1 MSPYRRFV
9 VALGLS
15 LSIAAASAG
24 PAAAQSPTLPEA
36 VGTLLFPDAVTA
48 MPKTSAPGSVT
59 YRGSTQPGEAER
71 TILRIASSLADRCL
85 FEAVFIEAPA
95 PSGVPGI
102 AVTTAQFTT
111 IDLRRPAQAA
121 LRPAAQPGA
130 ASSFVLS
137 GTALYCSR
145 NMILEQ
151 TPKLTLSESCLD
163 TVEDSVLPADM
174 ARKTAALDALRL
186 ACRW

>member
-1 MSPYRRFV
+1 MSPHRRIV
-9 VALGLS
+9 AALGLS

-24 PAAAQSPTLPEA
+24 PVAAQSPTLPEA

-48 MPKTSAPGSVT
+48 MPKTSGPGSVT
-59 YRGSTQPGEAER
+59 YRGNTQPGEPER

-85 FEAVFIEAPA
+85 FEAAFIEAPA
-95 PSGVPGI
+95 PAGVPGI
-102 AVTTAQFTT
+102 AVTTAQLTT

-121 LRPAAQPGA
+121 LSPAAQPGA
-130 ASSFVLS
+130 ASRFVLS
-137 GTALYCSR
+137 GKALYCSR

-151 TPKLTLSESCLD
+151 TPKLTLSESCLE

-174 ARKTAALDALRL
+174 ARKTAAFDALRL